1 MKRCVG
7 EGNDEMKIWILI
19 ALMYFDYG
27 SVKNIQVGVYRT
39 LQGCNDAKAGLEREG
54 WKVLCENGEL
64 KE

>member
-1 MKRCVG
+1 
-7 EGNDEMKIWILI
+7 MKIWILI